1 MKWSSSSSGSISGR
15 SSGSG
20 CSLLLHNVPR
30 RHQQCR
36 LRSVAG
42 VVGKASALITPSSIK
57 RLSSCAQS
65 PYATSPLSLP
75 LFASG
80 TTDVRNAAQLPI
92 KLTHKINTHIYIYT
106 YIVYMFIFHV
116 HYSPA
121 MKLLLKASNWQKKCG
136 QREKNVQLIEENLAY
151 PCRRY

>member
-1 MKWSSSSSGSISGR
+1 MKWSSSSNGSISG
-15 SSGSG
+15 SNSGSG

-36 LRSVAG
+36 LRSAG
-42 VVGKASALITPSSIK
+42 GGRGASALITPSSIK

-65 PYATSPLSLP
+65 PYATSPLSHP

-121 MKLLLKASNWQKKCG
+121 MKLLLKASNWQKKCE
-136 QREKNVQLIEENLAY
+136 QREECAAN
-151 PCRRY
+151 

>member
-1 MKWSSSSSGSISGR
+1 ME
-15 SSGSG
+15 
-20 CSLLLHNVPR
+20 
-30 RHQQCR
+30 HQQQWQHQWQKERQR
-36 LRSVAG
+36 LQLVAAQCAQTSSAMSPEECKGG
-42 VVGKASALITPSSIK
+42 VEGKARALITPSSIK

-116 HYSPA
+116 HYSAA